1 MGTPMYPMNG
11 ELYFYYAYTLERL
24 GETEDMMEYYQKAL
38 DDGSQNTYIFAKL
51 IDHYKALNDRENAEK
66 ALAMAKQKNPN
77 NMEVR
82 LLDIDYAYWTG
93 DSMKAKNLLNQIDDH
108 LLTTPDEMVNVA
120 NFFIKEKRYEDA
132 ERLLTRANA
141 VSPNNFVI
149 LYNLGVCTYSLSE
162 RLFDQYN
169 KAAISDP
176 NSAQAKEFKEKSD
189 ECMNQSAR
197 YFEQA
202 RVLEPNDKSLLM
214 TLRAIYARQQSPKYD
229 EIDKLIQSLEK

>member
-1 MGTPMYPMNG
+1 M
-11 ELYFYYAYTLERL
+11 
-24 GETEDMMEYYQKAL
+24 
-38 DDGSQNTYIFAKL
+38 
-51 IDHYKALNDRENAEK
+51 
-66 ALAMAKQKNPN
+66 
-77 NMEVR
+77 
-82 LLDIDYAYWTG
+82 
-93 DSMKAKNLLNQIDDH
+93 
-108 LLTTPDEMVNVA
+108 
-120 NFFIKEKRYEDA
+120 
-132 ERLLTRANA
+132 
-141 VSPNNFVI
+141 I

-176 NSAQAKEFKEKSD
+176 NSAQAKDFKTQSD
-189 ECMNQSAR
+189 SYMDQSAR